1 MNATKIE
8 TTIQV
13 DGELHLTKL
22 PVRRGD
28 RVEAILL
35 RLEES
40 TDGKPPEPRDAGAA
54 EKLREA
60 ARQEFLALAKSSAF
74 HSTRPYPTREEL
86 HERH

>member
-13 DGELHLTKL
+13 DGELHLTRL
-22 PVRRGD
+22 PLRKGD

-35 RLEES
+35 CLEDRE
-40 TDGKPPEPRDAGAA
+40 DGNRIEPRDEMPAGNQ
-54 EKLREA
+54 RET
-60 ARQEFLALAKSSAF
+60 ARQEFLELAKSSTF
-74 HSTRPYPTREEL
+74 CSTGPYPTREEL

>member
-13 DGELHLTKL
+13 DGELHLKHL

-35 RLEES
+35 RLDES
-40 TDGKPPEPRDAGAA
+40 VHGKQPEPRDARAA
-54 EKLREA
+54 EKLRET
-60 ARQEFLALAKSSAF
+60 ARQEFLELAKSSSFRSAA
-74 HSTRPYPTREEL
+74 PYPTRDEL
-86 HERH
+86 HERP